1 MPAGDFQQLG
11 GAFVASGG
19 AFRPVRHS
27 YVSTRDEA
35 EAEEFI
41 RQMYVGNQS
50 RFFGAPAGARFSASV
65 VAGGELAVGR
75 VDSTVDYRAATE
87 PFDDC
92 LFLRVDRGCLRMRQG
107 RAETIMLAGDVC
119 VCPLGGPTDFEQ
131 FQVSVR
137 TLQLPRAQVEAA
149 AEQAVGTAAADLR
162 FESPRPVSAAAA
174 RRWSAF
180 IELAAGPLLTEE
192 SPLSNPLLAAEL
204 AHTAAVTALY
214 TFPNTALTVSY
225 EPGPGWTGPGRVRR
239 AAAFIQAHAA
249 EPVTLEQIA
258 TAAGVSTRAVEYAF
272 RRHFGT
278 TPTGYLRRVRLER
291 AHGELLD
298 AGLGAG
304 VTVAMVARRWGW
316 ASPSQFTKA
325 YKQHYGKPPG
335 RTLRAEGQ
343 A

>member
-1 MPAGDFQQLG
+1 MASHEASPPAQYF
-11 GAFVASGG
+11 
-19 AFRPVRHS
+19 H
-27 YVSTRDEA
+27 VSTHDEA

-41 RQMYVGNQS
+41 RQMYVGNRS
-50 RFFGAPAGARFSASV
+50 RFFGAPAGARFNATV
-65 VAGGELAVGR
+65 VAGGELAVGH

-107 RAETIMLAGDVC
+107 RAEAILLAGDVC
-119 VCPLGGPTDFEQ
+119 FCPLGGPTDFDQ

-137 TLQLPRAQVEAA
+137 TLQVPRALVEAA
-149 AEQAVGTAAADLR
+149 AVQAAGTAAADLR

-180 IELAAGPLLTEE
+180 IELATGPVLTED
-192 SPLSNPLLAAEL
+192 SLLSHPLLAAEL
-204 AHTAAVTALY
+204 ARTAAVTALH
-214 TFPNTALTVSY
+214 TFPNTALAVSCQR
-225 EPGPGWTGPGRVRR
+225 GPGWTGPGPVRR

-258 TAAGVSTRAVEYAF
+258 AAAGVSARAVEYAF
-272 RRHFGT
+272 RSHFDT

-298 AGLGAG
+298 AGPAAG
-304 VTVAMVARRWGW
+304 VTVALVARRWGW

-325 YKQHYGKPPG
+325 YKQHYAKPPS

-343 A
+343 T

>member
-1 MPAGDFQQLG
+1 
-11 GAFVASGG
+11 
-19 AFRPVRHS
+19 
-27 YVSTRDEA
+27 
-35 EAEEFI
+35 
-41 RQMYVGNQS
+41 MYVGNRS
-50 RFFGAPAGARFSASV
+50 RFLGAPAGARFNAAV

-87 PFDDC
+87 PFGDC

-107 RAETIMLAGDVC
+107 RAEAILLAGDVGFC
-119 VCPLGGPTDFEQ
+119 LLGSATDFDQ

-137 TLQLPRAQVEAA
+137 TLQVPRAQVEAA
-149 AEQAVGTAAADLR
+149 AEQAAGTAAADLR

-180 IELAAGPLLTEE
+180 IELATGPMLAGE
-192 SPLSNPLLAAEL
+192 SPLSHPLLAAEL
-204 AHTAAVTALY
+204 ARTAAVIALH
-214 TFPNTALTVSY
+214 TFPNTALTSSY
-225 EPGPGWTGPGRVRR
+225 EPGSGWTGPGPVRR

-258 TAAGVSTRAVEYAF
+258 TAAGVSARAVGYAF
-272 RRHFGT
+272 RRQFDT

-291 AHGELLD
+291 AHVELLD
-298 AGLGAG
+298 AGLDTG

-325 YKQHYGKPPG
+325 YKQHYGEPPG
-335 RTLRAEGQ
+335 CTLRAEGQ